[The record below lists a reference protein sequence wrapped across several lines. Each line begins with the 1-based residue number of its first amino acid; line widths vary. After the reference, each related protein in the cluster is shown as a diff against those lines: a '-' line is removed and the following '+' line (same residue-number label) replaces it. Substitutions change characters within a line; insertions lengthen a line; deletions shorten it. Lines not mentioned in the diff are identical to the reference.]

1 MQRVFVTGKVT
12 DNKDPENLGRLK
24 VKLHGFPEAIE
35 SPWLRAVMPH
45 ASKAGG
51 GFVFL
56 PAVGDEVVCLSPVY
70 GEEVNQG
77 HLSSMVILGCLYN
90 GGAKPKFDGKDPD
103 EPIKQIQT
111 SSGHQILFDDK
122 GMKVSLRAGS
132 DTTSILFEGKS
143 PSKITITAGAAK
155 VTIGK
160 DGAGSID
167 INAAGGKFTV
177 AAAGGI
183 ELQSA
188 AKISLS
194 APDIEI
200 QGAKITAQAA
210 AQVNLQA
217 AMINFAGMT
226 NLG

>member
-1 MQRVFVTGKVT
+1 MERVFVTGTVS

-24 VKLHGFPEAIE
+24 VKLHGFPESIE
-35 SPWLRAVMPH
+35 TPWLRAMMPH

-51 GFVFL
+51 GYVFL

-77 HLSSMVILGCLYN
+77 HLSSMIILGCLYN
-90 GGAKPKFDGKDPD
+90 GGSKPKFDGKNPD
-103 EPIKQIQT
+103 EPVKRIQT

-122 GMKVSLRAGS
+122 AMKVSLRAVS
-132 DTTSILFEGKS
+132 DSTSILFEGKT
-143 PSKITITAGAAK
+143 PSKITITVGGAK

-160 DGAGSID
+160 DATGSID
-167 INAAGGKFTV
+167 INAGGGKVTV
-177 AAAGGI
+177 TAAAGI
-183 ELQSA
+183 ELKSA
-188 AKISLS
+188 AKITLN
-194 APDIEI
+194 APLIEMT
-200 QGAKITAQAA
+200 GAKISATAA
-210 AQVNLQA
+210 AQVSLTA

>member
-1 MQRVFVTGKVT
+1 MERVFVTGKVT

-45 ASKAGG
+45 ASASPG

-70 GEEVNQG
+70 GEEVNQV

-90 GGAKPKFDGKDPD
+90 GGAKPKFDGDDPVED
-103 EPIKQIQT
+103 VKRIQT
-111 SSGHQILFDDK
+111 SAGHQILFDDK
-122 GMKVSLRAGS
+122 GMKVSLRAAS
-132 DTTSILFEGKS
+132 DSTSILFEGKT

-155 VTIGK
+155 VTIGN
-160 DGAGSID
+160 DGSGSID
-167 INAAGGKFTV
+167 VNAGSGKFTV
-177 AAAGGI
+177 TAPGGI
-183 ELQSA
+183 ALQST
-188 AKISLS
+188 AKITLE
-194 APDIEI
+194 APDIEFT
-200 QGAKITAQAA
+200 GAKIAATAAT
-210 AQVNLQA
+210 QVNLTA